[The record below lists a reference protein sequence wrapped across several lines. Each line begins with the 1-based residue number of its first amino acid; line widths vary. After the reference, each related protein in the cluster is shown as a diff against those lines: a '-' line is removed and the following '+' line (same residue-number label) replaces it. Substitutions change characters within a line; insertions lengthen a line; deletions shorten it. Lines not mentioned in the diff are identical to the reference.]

1 MTSMTLRERLY
12 DYMTTVRPTAD
23 SELTPNGP
31 ALTNSDSRPTV
42 LRLGFFTESY
52 SSRTISSRPS
62 SR

>member
-31 ALTNSDSRPTV
+31 ALTNSDSRPTG
-42 LRLGFFTESY
+42 LRLGFFTEGEGSY
-52 SSRTISSRPS
+52 RQPD
-62 SR
+62 